1 MKKLFIYYLTI
12 LSPLVILTWL
22 SKTDLMNPKMFVS
35 LLFFYALIFR
45 TYVDGK
51 RLADKNIIPKKDIW
65 KMIIPG
71 KHFEYF
77 KELYLKK

>member
-1 MKKLFIYYLTI
+1 MKNIFIYYVLI
-12 LSPLVILTWL
+12 LAPLGIIVWL
-22 SKTDLMNPKMFVS
+22 NETELINSNEFVG
-35 LLFFYALIFR
+35 LLIFYGHIYR

-77 KELYLKK
+77 KELYLK